1 MPESILSA
9 RTSSL
14 APTEW
19 LLARLTDPT
28 RAAAIYGDLT
38 EMAASRGR
46 LWFWTAY
53 LRTLVTFG
61 WRTPVAFLTAY
72 AFSTWVAIGAFP
84 TIHSVLRS
92 FYRHVQNK
100 PHQAIWNVFNR
111 TVHHTTA
118 HFWQIPLGDSLIAL
132 WFILP
137 FVLVRFGLRD
147 RLTQLASAIFLLT
160 IPYFSLDPAAV
171 NFAGLVTAAIILAV
185 LSLRTWRRPM
195 IVLAASVVPI
205 AASIFLSPKV
215 WFVFVSRGYGFNS
228 PQLQWAMA
236 LYRAVELCIA
246 AILCSFLYARFLQK
260 KPAERTIA

>member
-1 MPESILSA
+1 MPK
-9 RTSSL
+9 T

-19 LLARLTDPT
+19 LLVRVTDPT
-28 RAAAIYGDLT
+28 RAAVIMGDMT
-38 EMAASRGR
+38 EMAETRGR
-46 LWFWTAY
+46 LWFWMAY
-53 LRTLVTFG
+53 ARTLVTLG
-61 WRTPVAFLTAY
+61 WRAPVAFLLAY

-84 TIHSVLRS
+84 TIHSVFRS
-92 FYRHVQNK
+92 FYRNVRNK
-100 PHQAIWNVFNR
+100 PHQVIWNVFDR
-111 TVHHTTA
+111 TVHHTVA

-160 IPYFSLDPAAV
+160 IPYFSLDPVIV
-171 NFAGLVTAAIILAV
+171 NFAGLVTATIILAA

-205 AASIFLSPKV
+205 AASIFLSPRV
-215 WFVFVSRGYGFNS
+215 WFIFVSRGYGFNS

-260 KPAERTIA
+260 KPAERTIV

>member
-1 MPESILSA
+1 MPK
-9 RTSSL
+9 T

-19 LLARLTDPT
+19 LLVRVTDPT
-28 RAAAIYGDLT
+28 RAAVIMGDMT
-38 EMAASRGR
+38 EMAETRGR
-46 LWFWTAY
+46 LWFWMAY
-53 LRTLVTFG
+53 ARTLVTLG
-61 WRTPVAFLTAY
+61 WRAPVAFLLAY

-84 TIHSVLRS
+84 TIHSVFRS
-92 FYRHVQNK
+92 FY
-100 PHQAIWNVFNR
+100 R
-111 TVHHTTA
+111 TVHHTVA

-160 IPYFSLDPAAV
+160 IPYFSLDPVIV
-171 NFAGLVTAAIILAV
+171 NFAGLVTATIILAA

-205 AASIFLSPKV
+205 AASIFLSPRV
-215 WFVFVSRGYGFNS
+215 WFIFVSRGYGFNS

-260 KPAERTIA
+260 KPAERTIV